1 MTETKKK
8 HYQLCHATVT
18 GTGWAID
25 GHRLVFGVWDY
36 SPNTYSLAD
45 WDLEKDDEAVML
57 TLFKTGVEGGFE
69 DADGLEA
76 FKKTWEAGEY
86 EWPGAFHLDPE
97 NVEDVEKIEQSPYMF
112 KDIL

>member
-8 HYQLCHATVT
+8 PYQLFLATVK

-25 GHRLVFGVWDY
+25 GHRMVFGVWDY

-45 WDLEKDDEAVML
+45 WDLGKDDEAVML
-57 TLFKTGVEGGFE
+57 TFFETGVEAGFE
-69 DADGLEA
+69 EADGLED

-97 NVEDVEKIEQSPYMF
+97 NVEDVVKIEKSPYMF
-112 KDIL
+112 KDVL